1 MRGGGGSPVSW
12 ISTSHSV
19 CWHGENLNLLAH
31 WVLIFSLSLYCSFF
45 LSLSLSYFSFFL
57 SLSLLLLFLV
67 LSLSLSL
74 TSLSFSFS
82 LSLLLLFFFLSLS
95 LTSLSLSLS
104 LLLLFLFLSLFYFS
118 FSLFL
123 SFREHSV
130 ASYSLSMETKRRG
143 RFEKQFIPFL
153 CAYFVF
159 VQFRHRLKKF
169 TEKPYSLQCFVHLK
183 GQCHEICI
191 VFFT

>member
-1 MRGGGGSPVSW
+1 MIITVYLLCVLYWCFLYFWWIPNMRGGGGSPVSW

-45 LSLSLSYFSFFL
+45 LSLSLLLLFLSL
-57 SLSLLLLFLV
+57 SLSLLLLFLL

-82 LSLLLLFFFLSLS
+82 LSLLLLF
-95 LTSLSLSLS
+95 
-104 LLLLFLFLSLFYFS
+104 LFLSLFYFS
-118 FSLFL
+118 V
-123 SFREHSV
+123 REHSV

-143 RFEKQFIPFL
+143 RFEKQFLPFL
-153 CAYFVF
+153 
-159 VQFRHRLKKF
+159 L
-169 TEKPYSLQCFVHLK
+169 
-183 GQCHEICI
+183 CI
-191 VFFT
+191 FCLRPV

>member
-1 MRGGGGSPVSW
+1 MFYTDVFLYYWWIPNMRGGGGSPVSW

-31 WVLIFSLSLYCSFF
+31 WVLIFSLSLSIALSF
-45 LSLSLSYFSFFL
+45 SLSLSYFSFFY
-57 SLSLLLLFLV
+57 F
-67 LSLSLSL
+67 LSLSL
-74 TSLSFSFS
+74 TSLSFSF
-82 LSLLLLFFFLSLS
+82 
-95 LTSLSLSLS
+95 SLS

-143 RFEKQFIPFL
+143 RFEKQFLPFL
-153 CAYFVF
+153 HIFSSF
-159 VQFRHRLKKF
+159 SLRKK
-169 TEKPYSLQCFVHLK
+169 P
-183 GQCHEICI
+183 
-191 VFFT
+191 